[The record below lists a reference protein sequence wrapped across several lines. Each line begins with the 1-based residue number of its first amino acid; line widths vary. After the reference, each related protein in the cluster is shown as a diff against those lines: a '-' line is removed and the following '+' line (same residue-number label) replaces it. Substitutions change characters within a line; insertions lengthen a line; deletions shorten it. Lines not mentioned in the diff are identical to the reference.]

1 MSRGAAACRNARAA
15 SRGGLG
21 RLLATPTF
29 VAGLATVVVAVMA
42 YGTTQTHLLFSGEPA
57 CATAS
62 CSGAGSHAAG
72 GALLQISARPDVGTG
87 GSAGRGGTSHSPRRG
102 TVAGVIAG
110 PQPDPEPV
118 RQTSAGGASPS
129 PPSGR
134 APWAPVAVTYQTLR
148 TSRGGFQAAI
158 TITSRS
164 RSVIRGWRL
173 WLHYPSASVGRM
185 QGARWLPA
193 GPRRDAGLAASH
205 PGQELRPG
213 ASIRIVLWAD
223 GTAGAPVGCL
233 FDGGRCSYAGRS

>member
-1 MSRGAAACRNARAA
+1 VTWL
-15 SRGGLG
+15 RGGLG

-62 CSGAGSHAAG
+62 CASAGPHAAG
-72 GALLQISARPDVGTG
+72 GELLQISARPDTGTG
-87 GSAGRGGTSHSPRRG
+87 GSARRSGTSQALRGGNA
-102 TVAGVIAG
+102 AGVIAG

-118 RQTSAGGASPS
+118 RQTPAGGA
-129 PPSGR
+129 PPAVASGR
-134 APWAPVAVTYQTLR
+134 APWAPVGVTYQTLR
-148 TSRGGFQAAI
+148 TSRDGFQAAI
-158 TITSRS
+158 TITSHA
-164 RSVIRGWRL
+164 RSVIRSWRL
-173 WLHYPSASVGRM
+173 WLRYPSASIERM

-223 GTAGAPVGCL
+223 GRAGAPAGCL
-233 FDGGRCSYAGRS
+233 FDSGRCSYAGKP